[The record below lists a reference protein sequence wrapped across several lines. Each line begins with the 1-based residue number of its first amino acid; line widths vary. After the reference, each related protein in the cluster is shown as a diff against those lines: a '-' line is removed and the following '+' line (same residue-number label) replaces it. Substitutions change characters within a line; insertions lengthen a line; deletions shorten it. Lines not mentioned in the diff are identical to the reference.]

1 MNSESSILRD
11 VTDASILVVD
21 DNPANVELLN
31 EILKTQYRVLFALN
45 GDDAVRTAKEHQP
58 DLILLDIIMPG
69 GDGYEICRRLQESSE
84 TRDIP
89 IIFVTAMDR
98 IEDEE
103 KGLALGA
110 VDYIAKPFSPAIVR
124 LRVANH
130 IELKRQRDILYS
142 LAQLDGLTGIAN
154 RRAFDGSFERFWH
167 AQARKGLALSVVML
181 DIDHF
186 KLFNDNYG
194 HTAGDDCLRQV
205 AGTLVKTVQRGQDTI
220 ARFGGEE
227 FAALLPDADAA
238 GARSIAQRMLES
250 VSALQIEHLASP
262 APEKVLTV
270 SLGVSSCVP
279 DATRAPMSLL
289 QSADEALYAS
299 KDAGGARVTV
309 KPLPSL

>member
-11 VTDASILVVD
+11 VAEASILVVD

-31 EILKTQYRVLFALN
+31 EILRAQYRVLFALN

-69 GDGYEICRRLQESSE
+69 GDGYETCRLLQESRE

-89 IIFVTAMDR
+89 IIFITAMDR

-142 LAQLDGLTGIAN
+142 LAQMDGLTGIAN
-154 RRAFDGSFERFWH
+154 RRAFDSTLERFWH
-167 AQARKGLALSVVML
+167 AQARKSLALSVVML

-186 KLFNDNYG
+186 KLFNDTYG
-194 HTAGDDCLRQV
+194 HMAGDDCLRRV
-205 AGTLVKTVQRGQDTI
+205 AAALGRTVQRGQDTV

-238 GARSIAQRMLES
+238 GATSVAQRMLES
-250 VSALQIEHLASP
+250 VTALAIEHSASP
-262 APEKVLTV
+262 AEEKLLTV
-270 SLGVSSCVP
+270 SIGVSSCTP
-279 DATRAPMSLL
+279 DAAQAPTALL
-289 QSADEALYAS
+289 HCADEALYAS
-299 KDAGGARVTV
+299 KNSGGARVTART
-309 KPLPSL
+309 LGA